1 MDGSFPRHARSGQ
14 SPDESHTARRQPGW
28 QPPQTDQRGE
38 SYRPPSN
45 HKREMYF
52 APVRWLTLCAVA
64 VLTVVGCADSSIHD
78 EQAVKQA
85 FAEQGYDLRPLFDNG
100 PLVPRGSSTEF
111 AVIVAGSSD
120 EAERFFAPLEDRS
133 STTYDV

>member
-1 MDGSFPRHARSGQ
+1 
-14 SPDESHTARRQPGW
+14 
-28 QPPQTDQRGE
+28 
-38 SYRPPSN
+38 
-45 HKREMYF
+45 MYF

-133 STTYDV
+133 STTYDVRDRNVIVTADERPAPADVRRIEAALDSLRSS